1 MNVMVMGKKK
11 QSSKTPHSADLTAA
25 SVLEILR
32 RELPRLRK
40 EYNVRSIGLFGSYV
54 KGSQGAKSDVDILVE
69 YEITPGMLKY
79 LDLENDLS
87 QLLGCK
93 VDLVLKNALKPS
105 IGSRILQEV
114 QNV

>member
-1 MNVMVMGKKK
+1 MIMGNKNRPSRTTKGAH
-11 QSSKTPHSADLTAA
+11 HSTA

-32 RELPRLRK
+32 GEMPRLRK
-40 EYNVRSIGLFGSYV
+40 EYDIRSIGLFGSYV
-54 KGSQGAKSDVDILVE
+54 KGLQGKKSDIDILVE
-69 YEITPGMLKY
+69 YEIAPGMLKY

-87 QLLGCK
+87 DLLGCK

-105 IGSRILQEV
+105 IGARILQEV